1 MQEFPSEMIKKYQ
14 NETDEM
20 LIERLR
26 DGERDIMDYIMN
38 KYKNLVRSK
47 AKSMYILGAD
57 TEDLIQ
63 EGRLGILS
71 ALSDYDS
78 AKNDKFYPFA
88 KLCVDRR
95 IMRFIEASNAK
106 KHTMLN
112 ESVSI
117 TPDDEY
123 EKKKLESDLA
133 VFTDNPEILLIEE
146 ERVNQLIDKAENV
159 LTSFEKK
166 VFMHML
172 KGDTYKQI
180 AKLMNRDSK
189 SIDNAIQRIRKKL
202 K

>member
-1 MQEFPSEMIKKYQ
+1 MKSYDRDYSKLNDEELVALAQSSDNEAISQVLIRFQPMIEKCA
-14 NETDEM
+14 
-20 LIERLR
+20 
-26 DGERDIMDYIMN
+26 G
-38 KYKNLVRSK
+38 
-47 AKSMYILGAD
+47 SMYIAGAD
-57 TEDLIQ
+57 EQDLIQ

-78 AKNDKFYPFA
+78 NKNDKFYPFA

-95 IMRFIEASNAK
+95 IMRFIESSNAK
-106 KHTMLN
+106 KHTLLN

-146 ERVNQLIDKAENV
+146 ERVNLLIDKAENV

>member
-1 MQEFPSEMIKKYQ
+1 MKSYDRDYSKLNDEELVALAQSSDNEAISQVLIRFQPMIEKCA
-14 NETDEM
+14 
-20 LIERLR
+20 
-26 DGERDIMDYIMN
+26 
-38 KYKNLVRSK
+38 S
-47 AKSMYILGAD
+47 SMYIAGAD
-57 TEDLIQ
+57 EQDLIQ

>member
-1 MQEFPSEMIKKYQ
+1 MKSYDRDYSKLNDEELVALAQSSDNEAISQVLIRFQPMIEKCA
-14 NETDEM
+14 
-20 LIERLR
+20 
-26 DGERDIMDYIMN
+26 
-38 KYKNLVRSK
+38 S
-47 AKSMYILGAD
+47 SMYIAGAD
-57 TEDLIQ
+57 EQDLIQ

-78 AKNDKFYPFA
+78 SKNDKFYPFA

>member
-1 MQEFPSEMIKKYQ
+1 M
-14 NETDEM
+14 
-20 LIERLR
+20 
-26 DGERDIMDYIMN
+26 
-38 KYKNLVRSK
+38 
-47 AKSMYILGAD
+47 
-57 TEDLIQ
+57 
-63 EGRLGILS
+63 
-71 ALSDYDS
+71 
-78 AKNDKFYPFA
+78 
-88 KLCVDRR
+88 
-95 IMRFIEASNAK
+95 
-106 KHTMLN
+106 
-112 ESVSI
+112 
-117 TPDDEY
+117 
-123 EKKKLESDLA
+123 A